1 VVVYRIAG
9 TKHIRDLTGS
19 GARMYG
25 GRWNHK
31 GIGIVYTSESR
42 SLATVEFLV
51 HVSIVYIPS
60 NLSIA
65 SIEIPDRIRPKN
77 VSMSLLPDDWRDYPA
92 RSELANIG
100 TKWVLSNGSLMLKVP
115 SSIVEHEFNILINP
129 LHGDMR
135 YVKIIRVEDYRLDKR
150 LLK

>member
-9 TKHIRDLTGS
+9 TSHIHDLSGA

-31 GIGIVYTSESR
+31 GVGIVYASESR

-51 HVSIVYIPS
+51 HVSIPYIPA

-65 SIEIPDRIRPKN
+65 SIEISSRIKPN
-77 VSMSLLPDDWRDYPA
+77 TVSKSMLPDDWRDYPA
-92 RSELANIG
+92 TSELADLG
-100 TKWVLSNGSLMLKVP
+100 TKWVLANGSLMLRVP
-115 SSIVEHEFNILINP
+115 SSVVEHEFNILINP
-129 LHGDMR
+129 LHHDMR
-135 YVKIIRVEDYRLDKR
+135 HVKIIHVEDYRLDNR
-150 LLK
+150 LL